1 MDRTKISSLISE
13 LSQAESDASYY
24 FGRKTDNFNTR
35 FCLWAGQSE
44 DGRKHQGSLGKRPWP
59 WEGASDTRIRL
70 ADTLINENVRLLKRA
85 FFSSRMQVQPVET
98 SDSIIKQ
105 AVQTALN
112 WMMKVHCLDDLRREV
127 ELALQIRETFG
138 LSFLG
143 VFWRTTTRVE
153 EKSITMEEIQ
163 NVALQGDGAAAALV
177 EAILDPL
184 QEEGAQAM
192 LGMLAEK
199 AGTVAAVRAL
209 REKGIFTY
217 ENPYI
222 FESKPEWVAL
232 EPLEDILFPASTWSI
247 QRAPWVAR
255 RELITED
262 ELRERGT
269 TQDYD
274 ADWIERAVKQKGMT
288 QRINRN
294 ILRNNEHLANNDR
307 DLIEVYHVYRKVHD
321 KGATRVECTVINT
334 SITDLVAKHEISPYE
349 HGQFPFIELPRE
361 RASRNLLESRGIP
374 ELVHTSQGEIK
385 TQRDYRADRASIAI
399 LPPVRVPA
407 NRGKLELVFGP
418 GSQIPERRPGEFG
431 WMEPPPFDK
440 GTIEVEQST
449 RGDVDEYFSRATAAI
464 APARTMLA
472 QQDLVDSFLTDM
484 KLAIAQTLQLMQQY
498 LTDAQV
504 QRIVGMLPGKF
515 QLTREEVQ
523 GQYDLQVDFDVRDLD
538 NEFLGKK
545 LDYIAKVA
553 IPLDVAGVIDRAGLV
568 KFIMSAVDP
577 VLGESLVRDA
587 GVAAAAEAE
596 DEQVQFTKIAAGAEP
611 PLKEGGNPQVR
622 LQVLQQTIQANPAVA
637 QRYQQDEIFRKM
649 IDARVQSFQ
658 FQLTQQ
664 QNAQIGR
671 MGAVPA
677 LSQLG
682 PGQG

>member
-1 MDRTKISSLISE
+1 MDRSKISSLISE

-163 NVALQGDGAAAALV
+163 NAAIQGDGAAAALV

-184 QEEGAQAM
+184 QEEAAKSM

-199 AGTVAAVRAL
+199 AGTVAAVRDL

-217 ENPYI
+217 DSPYI

-274 ADWIERAVKQKGMT
+274 PDWIERAVKQKGMT
-288 QRINRN
+288 QRVNRN
-294 ILRNNEHLANNDR
+294 ILRNNEHLADNDR

-321 KGATRVECTVINT
+321 KGATRVECTVLNT

-374 ELVHTSQGEIK
+374 ELVHTSQQEIK

-418 GSQIPERRPGEFG
+418 GTQIPERRPGEFG

-449 RGDVDEYFSRATAAI
+449 RGDVDEYFGRATAAI

-677 LSQLG
+677 LQTLG
-682 PGQG
+682 Q

>member
-35 FCLWAGQSE
+35 FCLWAGQDE
-44 DGRKHQGSLGKRPWP
+44 DGRKHQSSLGKRAWP

-143 VFWRTTTRVE
+143 VFWRTTTRIE
-153 EKSITMEEIQ
+153 EKSITLEEIQ
-163 NVALQGDGAAAALV
+163 NAALQGDGAAAALV

-184 QEEGAQAM
+184 QEESAKAM

-199 AGTVAAVRAL
+199 AGTTAAVRAL
-209 REKGIFTY
+209 REKGVFTY

-269 TQDYD
+269 TQGYA

-288 QRINRN
+288 QRVNRN
-294 ILRNNEHLANNDR
+294 ILRNNEHLADNDR

-334 SITDLVAKHEISPYE
+334 SITDTVAKHEISPYE
-349 HGQFPFIELPRE
+349 HGQFPIIELPRE

-374 ELVHTSQGEIK
+374 ELVHTSQMEIK

-407 NRGKLELVFGP
+407 NRGKIELVFGP
-418 GSQIPERRPGEFG
+418 GTQIPERRPGEFG

-449 RGDVDEYFSRATAAI
+449 RGDVDEYFGRATAAI

-498 LTDAQV
+498 LTDTQV

-515 QLTREEVQ
+515 QLTREDVQ
-523 GQYDLQVDFDVRDLD
+523 GQYDLQVDFDTRDLD

-577 VLGESLVRDA
+577 VLGESLVREA
-587 GVAAAAEAE
+587 GEAAAAEAE

-622 LQVLQQTIQANPAVA
+622 LQVLQQTIQSNPAVS
-637 QRYQQDEIFRKM
+637 QRYEQDEIFRKM

-658 FQLTQQ
+658 FQLQQQ

-682 PGQG
+682 QGQS

>member
-1 MDRTKISSLISE
+1 MDRTKISSLIGE

-35 FCLWAGQSE
+35 FCLWAGQSQ
-44 DGRKHQGSLGKRPWP
+44 DGRKHQGSLGKKAWP

-70 ADTLINENVRLLKRA
+70 ADTIINETVRLLKRA

-98 SDSIIKQ
+98 SDAIVKQ

-143 VFWRTTTRVE
+143 IFWRTTTRI
-153 EKSITMEEIQ
+153 EKKQITMEEIQ

-184 QEEGAQAM
+184 QEESAKAM
-192 LGMLAEK
+192 LAMLSDK
-199 AGTVAAVRAL
+199 LGTSAAVKSL
-209 REKGIFTY
+209 RDKGIFEY

-262 ELRERGT
+262 ELRERET

-274 ADWIERAVKQKGMT
+274 SEWIERAVKQKGMT
-288 QRINRN
+288 QRVNRN
-294 ILRNNEHLANNDR
+294 ILRNNEYLADNDR

-321 KGATRVECTVINT
+321 KGATRVECTVLNT

-374 ELVHTSQGEIK
+374 ELVHTSQQEIK
-385 TQRDYRADRASIAI
+385 TQRDYRSDRASIAI

-407 NRGKLELVFGP
+407 NRGKIELVFGP
-418 GSQIPERRPGEFG
+418 GTQIPERRPGEFG

-449 RGDVDEYFSRATAAI
+449 RGDVDEYFGRATAAI

-622 LQVLQQTIQANPAVA
+622 LQVLQQTIQSNPAVT

-658 FQLTQQ
+658 FQLQQQ

-677 LSQLG
+677 LQSL
-682 PGQG
+682 GQGQG

>member
-199 AGTVAAVRAL
+199 AGTVAAVRAH
-209 REKGIFTY
+209 RKKGIFTY

-247 QRAPWVAR
+247 QRAPLVAR

>member
-1 MDRTKISSLISE
+1 MDRTKISSLIGE
-13 LSQAESDASYY
+13 LSQAETDASYY

-35 FCLWAGQSE
+35 FCLWSGQSE
-44 DGRKHQGSLGKRPWP
+44 DGRKHQGSLGKKPWP

-70 ADTLINENVRLLKRA
+70 ADTIINETVRLLKRA

-98 SDSIIKQ
+98 SDAIVKQ

-138 LSFLG
+138 LAFLG
-143 VFWRTTTRVE
+143 IFWRTTTRI
-153 EKSITMEEIQ
+153 EKKQITLEEIQ

-184 QEEGAQAM
+184 QEESAKSM
-192 LGMLAEK
+192 LAMLAEQ
-199 AGTVAAVRAL
+199 AGTASAVRAL
-209 REKGIFTY
+209 REKGVFEY

-262 ELRERGT
+262 ELRERET

-274 ADWIERAVKQKGMT
+274 AEWVERAVKQKGMT

-294 ILRNNEHLANNDR
+294 VLRNNEYLSNNDR

-321 KGATRVECTVINT
+321 KGATRVECTVLNT

-361 RASRNLLESRGIP
+361 RASRNLLESRGVP
-374 ELVHTSQGEIK
+374 ELVHTSQQEIK

-407 NRGKLELVFGP
+407 NRGKIELVFGP
-418 GSQIPERRPGEFG
+418 GTQIPERRPGEFG

-449 RGDVDEYFSRATAAI
+449 RGDVDEYFGRATAAI

-596 DEQVQFTKIAAGAEP
+596 DEQVQFAKIAAGSEP

-622 LQVLQQTIQANPAVA
+622 LQVLQQTIQANPAVT

-658 FQLTQQ
+658 FQLQQQ

-677 LSQLG
+677 LSHLG
-682 PGQG
+682 AA

>member
-1 MDRTKISSLISE
+1 MDRTKISSLIGE
-13 LSQAESDASYY
+13 LSQAETDASYY

-44 DGRKHQGSLGKRPWP
+44 DGRKHQGSLGKKAWP

-70 ADTLINENVRLLKRA
+70 ADTIINETVRLLKRA
-85 FFSSRMQVQPVET
+85 FFSSRMQVQPVES
-98 SDSIIKQ
+98 SDSIVKQ

-143 VFWRTTTRVE
+143 IFWRTTTRVE
-153 EKSITMEEIQ
+153 KKQITMEEIQ
-163 NVALQGDGAAAALV
+163 SVALQGDGAAAALV

-184 QEEGAQAM
+184 QEESAKAM
-192 LGMLAEK
+192 LAMLSDK
-199 AGTVAAVRAL
+199 LGTSAAVRAL
-209 REKGIFTY
+209 REKGIFEY

-262 ELRERGT
+262 ELREREL

-274 ADWIERAVKQKGMT
+274 AAWIERAVKQKGMT
-288 QRINRN
+288 QRVNRN
-294 ILRNNEHLANNDR
+294 ILRNNEHLADNDR

-321 KGATRVECTVINT
+321 KGATRVECTVLNT
-334 SITDLVAKHEISPYE
+334 SITDMVAKHDISPYE

-374 ELVHTSQGEIK
+374 ELVHTSQMEIK
-385 TQRDYRADRASIAI
+385 TQRDYRSDRASIAI

-407 NRGKLELVFGP
+407 NRGKIELVFGP
-418 GSQIPERRPGEFG
+418 GTQIPERRPGEFG

-449 RGDVDEYFSRATAAI
+449 RSDVDEYFGRATAAI

-611 PLKEGGNPQVR
+611 PLKEDGNPQVR
-622 LQVLQQTIQANPAVA
+622 LQVLQQTIQANPAVS

-658 FQLTQQ
+658 FQLQQQ

-677 LSQLG
+677 LQSL
-682 PGQG
+682 GQGQG

>member
-44 DGRKHQGSLGKRPWP
+44 DGRKHQSSLGKRPWP

-98 SDSIIKQ
+98 SDAIIKQ

-143 VFWRTTTRVE
+143 IFWRTTTRIE
-153 EKSITMEEIQ
+153 EKSITLEEIQ
-163 NVALQGDGAAAALV
+163 NAALQGDGAAAALV

-184 QEEGAQAM
+184 QEESAKAM

-199 AGTVAAVRAL
+199 AGTVSAVRAL
-209 REKGIFTY
+209 REKGVFTY

-247 QRAPWVAR
+247 QRSPWVAR
-255 RELITED
+255 RELITEE

-294 ILRNNEHLANNDR
+294 ILRNNEHLADNDR

-349 HGQFPFIELPRE
+349 HGQFPIIELPRE

-374 ELVHTSQGEIK
+374 ELVHTSQSEIK

-399 LPPVRVPA
+399 LPPSVSRPTVASWSWSSAQAARSPNA
-407 NRGKLELVFGP
+407 GRMSLGGW
-418 GSQIPERRPGEFG
+418 SHRRL
-431 WMEPPPFDK
+431 
-440 GTIEVEQST
+440 T
-449 RGDVDEYFSRATAAI
+449 RGPSRSSRAHGEMWTN
-464 APARTMLA
+464 
-472 QQDLVDSFLTDM
+472 
-484 KLAIAQTLQLMQQY
+484 TL
-498 LTDAQV
+498 
-504 QRIVGMLPGKF
+504 
-515 QLTREEVQ
+515 
-523 GQYDLQVDFDVRDLD
+523 
-538 NEFLGKK
+538 
-545 LDYIAKVA
+545 
-553 IPLDVAGVIDRAGLV
+553 
-568 KFIMSAVDP
+568 
-577 VLGESLVRDA
+577 
-587 GVAAAAEAE
+587 
-596 DEQVQFTKIAAGAEP
+596 
-611 PLKEGGNPQVR
+611 
-622 LQVLQQTIQANPAVA
+622 
-637 QRYQQDEIFRKM
+637 
-649 IDARVQSFQ
+649 
-658 FQLTQQ
+658 
-664 QNAQIGR
+664 
-671 MGAVPA
+671 AVPRQPSPRLA
-677 LSQLG
+677 PCLPSKISWTAS
-682 PGQG
+682 

>member
-1 MDRTKISSLISE
+1 MDRTQISTLLSE
-13 LSQAESDASYY
+13 ISQAEADASYY
-24 FGRKTDNFNTR
+24 FGRKVENFNTR

-44 DGRKHQGSLGKRPWP
+44 DGRKHQASLGRKPFPWD
-59 WEGASDTRIRL
+59 GAADSRIRL
-70 ADTLINENVRLLKRA
+70 ADTIINETVRLLKRA
-85 FFSSRMQVQPVET
+85 FFSARMQVQPVES

-105 AVQTALN
+105 AVQVALN

-138 LSFLG
+138 LAFMG
-143 VFWRTTTRVE
+143 IFWRTTTRIE
-153 EKSITMEEIQ
+153 KKSITLEEIQ

-184 QEEGAQAM
+184 QEESARAM
-192 LGMLAEK
+192 LGLLAEE
-199 AGTVAAVRAL
+199 AGKLSAVRAL
-209 REKGIFTY
+209 REKGIFEY
-217 ENPYI
+217 ESPYI

-232 EPLEDILFPASTWSI
+232 EPLEDILFPASCWSI

-255 RELITED
+255 RELITEE
-262 ELRERGT
+262 ELRERELTEG
-269 TQDYD
+269 YD
-274 ADWIERAVKQKGMT
+274 AEWVERAVKQKGMT
-288 QRINRN
+288 QRVNRN
-294 ILRNNEHLANNDR
+294 ILRNNEHLADNDR
-307 DLIEVYHVYRKVHD
+307 DLIEVFHLYRKVHD
-321 KGATRVECTVINT
+321 KGATRVECTVLNT
-334 SITDLVAKHEISPYE
+334 AVTDLVAKHDISPYE

-361 RASRNLLESRGIP
+361 RTSRNLLESRGIP
-374 ELVHTSQGEIK
+374 ELVATQQTEIK
-385 TQRDYRADRASIAI
+385 TQRDYRSDRASIAI

-407 NRGKLELVFGP
+407 NRGKIELVFGP
-418 GSQIPERRPGEFG
+418 GTQIPERRPGEFG

-449 RGDVDEYFSRATAAI
+449 RGDVDEYFGRATAAI

-484 KLAIAQTLQLMQQY
+484 KLAVTQTLQLMQQY
-498 LTDAQV
+498 LTDSQI

-515 QLTREEVQ
+515 QLSREEIQ
-523 GQYDLQVDFDVRDLD
+523 GQFDLQADFDVRDLD

-568 KFIMSAVDP
+568 KFIMGAVDP
-577 VLGESLVRDA
+577 VLGEALVRDA

-622 LQVLQQTIQANPAVA
+622 LQVLQQTIQANPAVS

-658 FQLTQQ
+658 FQMTQQ

-677 LSQLG
+677 LQSL
-682 PGQG
+682 GQGQG